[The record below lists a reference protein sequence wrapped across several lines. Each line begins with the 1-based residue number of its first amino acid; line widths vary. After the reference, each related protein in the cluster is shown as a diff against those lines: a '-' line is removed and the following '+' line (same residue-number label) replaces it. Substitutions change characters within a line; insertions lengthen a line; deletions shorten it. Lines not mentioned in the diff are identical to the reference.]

1 MNWLTRG
8 VGAMEIEIQ
17 ELYVTYKPL
26 LFSLAYRM
34 LGSVMDAED
43 MVQDIF
49 IAIDKV
55 DTTKVTNVKAFLC
68 KMVTNRCID
77 YLRSARSKRE
87 VYVGPWLPEPILT
100 GEGGTDPAIAALVRD
115 DLSIAYLTMMEHL
128 TETERAVLVLR
139 EALGFDYPEIAEM
152 VGKSEANC
160 RKILS
165 RVKKKLGNQAED
177 QTTSVAQHAQLIQD
191 FLQAITDGDVKRVL
205 TLLTTDAVLYSDG
218 GGIVKAALNP
228 IITGERVAAFLTGVA
243 KKRTA
248 AYTYQFV
255 EVNGRPGFVGYSDGQ
270 IHSVWVFE
278 LRDGRIDQIYAVLN
292 PEKLR
297 HIRQSS

>member
-1 MNWLTRG
+1 
-8 VGAMEIEIQ
+8 
-17 ELYVTYKPL
+17 
-26 LFSLAYRM
+26 
-34 LGSVMDAED
+34 MDAED

-49 IAIDKV
+49 IALDKV

-77 YLRSARSKRE
+77 QLRSARSKRE

-100 GEGGTDPAIAALVRD
+100 GEGGADPAIAAMVRD
-115 DLSIAYLTMMEHL
+115 DLSLAYLTMMEHL
-128 TETERAVLVLR
+128 TEIERAVLVLR
-139 EALGFDYPEIAEM
+139 EALCFDYPEIAEM

-165 RVKKKLGNQAED
+165 RVKKKLGNQAEE
-177 QTTSVAQHAQLIQD
+177 QTGSVAQHTRLIQD
-191 FLQAITDGDVKRVL
+191 FLQAITDGDVERVL

-228 IITGERVAAFLTGVA
+228 IITSERVAAFLTGVA
-243 KKRTA
+243 KKRTFA
-248 AYTYQFV
+248 VSYQFV
-255 EVNGRPGFVGYSDGQ
+255 EVNGRPGYIIYSDGH
-270 IHSVWVFE
+270 IHSVWGFE
-278 LRDGRIDQIYAVLN
+278 LRDGRIHQIYAVLN
-292 PEKLR
+292 PEKLS